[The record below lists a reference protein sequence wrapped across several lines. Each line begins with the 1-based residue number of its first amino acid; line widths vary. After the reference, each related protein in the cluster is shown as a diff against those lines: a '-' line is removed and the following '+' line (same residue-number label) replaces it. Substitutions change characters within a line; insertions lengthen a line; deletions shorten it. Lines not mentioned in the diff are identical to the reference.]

1 MIHKQ
6 GATTM
11 KKQQSGFTMIELI
24 MVIVVLGILAAVALP
39 RFGNMSADARAAAAN
54 GALGAAKSASAII
67 HSMHVA
73 GKTNSSNQID
83 LEGVLI
89 DVVAGYPAA
98 TTNGIIK
105 AAGLEDD
112 FQIDTSTGVIT
123 QKNLPDALK
132 SSCGF
137 IYTAAVAA
145 APTEEPPVTAKAP
158 VFAAAA
164 GGDLPLTAGNCGA

>member
-1 MIHKQ
+1 
-6 GATTM
+6 M
-11 KKQQSGFTMIELI
+11 KKQQSGFTLIELI

-39 RFGNMSADARAAAAN
+39 RFGNMSSDARAAAAN

-73 GKTNSSNQID
+73 GKTDSSNQID

-98 TTNGIIK
+98 NKDGILK

-112 FQIDTSTGVIT
+112 FNIDANGVIT

-132 SSCGF
+132 ASCGF
-137 IYTAAVAA
+137 KYTAAVAA
-145 APTEEPPVTAKAP
+145 DSSAEPAVSAKAP

-164 GGDLPLTAGNCGA
+164 TGGELPLTADQCGA